1 MDLINHI
8 PFGLRKEDQMY
19 VDVADVPKGRNC
31 GCLCPSCHIPLI
43 ARQGKVNRWHFAHAS
58 RKIRDV
64 EQSCQFSFF
73 VSVRAMAKQIIE
85 SGFRLSTPGYTGEVS
100 ERHYGITFSER
111 FCVTTPGTITLDNV
125 QKECLFE
132 ETIVD
137 ICAEINGY
145 SLAIY
150 FSHPERRV
158 PFSLEVPDNK
168 QCGVLEIDLSRTRE
182 LFLSKNTTS
191 DRFVD
196 VLRTFIEGNNL
207 SKKWIFHPRK
217 HSAMCRARTRLEK
230 RITNW
235 RPSQERTKIRKNP
248 YVRFEPGRKHHYE
261 CLICKTKWS
270 AYENEKPVCPVC
282 RIHLYSRQI
291 KKS

>member
-8 PFGLRKEDQMY
+8 PFGLRKEGQMY

-58 RKIRDV
+58 RKVRDI
-64 EQSCQFSFF
+64 EQNCQYSFF

-100 ERHYGITFSER
+100 ERHDGITFSER

-145 SLAIY
+145 SLVIY

-168 QCGVLEIDLSRTRE
+168 QCGVLEIDLSKTRE
-182 LFLSKNTTS
+182 LFLSKNATS
-191 DRFVD
+191 DRFDD
-196 VLRTFIEGNNL
+196 VLKTFIEGDNH
-207 SKKWIFHPRK
+207 SKNGSSTPGNIPLC
-217 HSAMCRARTRLEK
+217 AEPE
-230 RITNW
+230 
-235 RPSQERTKIRKNP
+235 PSSKSGSQTGGHRKNEQKSEKILMS
-248 YVRFEPGRKHHYE
+248 VLNLAGS
-261 CLICKTKWS
+261 ITTS
-270 AYENEKPVCPVC
+270 A
-282 RIHLYSRQI
+282 
-291 KKS
+291 

>member
-1 MDLINHI
+1 
-8 PFGLRKEDQMY
+8 
-19 VDVADVPKGRNC
+19 
-31 GCLCPSCHIPLI
+31 
-43 ARQGKVNRWHFAHAS
+43 
-58 RKIRDV
+58 
-64 EQSCQFSFF
+64 
-73 VSVRAMAKQIIE
+73 MAKQIIE
-85 SGFRLSTPGYTGEVS
+85 PGFQLSTPGYTDEVS
-100 ERHYGITFSER
+100 ERRYGIRFSES
-111 FCVTTPGTITLDNV
+111 FCVTTSGTITLANV

-145 SLAIY
+145 PLVIY

-158 PFSLEVPDNK
+158 PVSLKVPDNK

-182 LFLSKNTTS
+182 LFLSKNATS
-191 DRFVD
+191 DRFDD
-196 VLRTFIEGNNL
+196 VLKTFIEGDNH

-217 HSAMCRARTRLEK
+217 HSTMCRARTRLEK

-235 RPSQERTKIRKNP
+235 RPPQERTKIRKNP
-248 YVRFEPGRKHHYE
+248 YVRFEPGREHYYE

-270 AYENEKPVCPVC
+270 AYEYEKPVCPVC

-291 KKS
+291 Y